1 MAEILVNGGNRLQG
15 EIPVSGAKNAA
26 LPLMAVT
33 LLTDEPVMLRNCPDL
48 DDIATLSN
56 VLRGHGASVDA
67 SGLGLTV
74 ASETA
79 SGSARGSLPTLRL
92 HTPEIASIRA
102 PYELVSQMRASILVL
117 GPLMARMGRAEVS
130 LPGGCAI
137 GSRPVDLHLM
147 GLEALGARIELRD
160 GYVFA
165 ETARGGKDRLRG
177 AKITF
182 PKVSVGAT
190 ENLVMA
196 ATLAEGRTELLN
208 AAQEPEVVDLC
219 QCLTAMG
226 AQISGIGTSHVI
238 IDGVER
244 LGGVT
249 HQVVADR
256 IEAGTFAVAAGMTGG
271 ELILKNGR
279 LDHLGSLVGVL
290 DETGIVCSEI
300 SGGIHVVSTV
310 DRPRA
315 VSVTTQPYPGFPTD
329 LQAQTMSLMVMAEGS
344 AVLTETIF
352 ENRYMH
358 VPELIRM
365 GANIDINGRVAVVRG
380 VERLNGA
387 PVKASDLR
395 ASASL
400 ILAGLVA
407 QGETRL
413 SDIHHLD
420 RGYERI
426 EDKLRGVGASIER
439 LDGAT

>member
-33 LLTDEPVMLRNCPDL
+33 LLTAEPVTLRNCPDL
-48 DDIATLSN
+48 HDISTLAN
-56 VLRGHGASVDA
+56 LLRGLGSEVDA
-67 SGLGLTV
+67 SALGL
-74 ASETA
+74 ASA
-79 SGSARGSLPTLRL
+79 DALPVLRL
-92 HTPEIASIRA
+92 HTPEITSIRA

-117 GPLMARMGRAEVS
+117 GPLVARMGRAEVS

-137 GSRPVDLHLM
+137 GSRPVDLHLL
-147 GLEALGARIELRD
+147 GLEALGAHITLRD

-165 ETARGGKDRLRG
+165 ETAHGGKARLQG

-190 ENLVMA
+190 ENVVMA
-196 ATLAEGRTELLN
+196 ATLAEGRTEVLN
-208 AAQEPEVVDLC
+208 AAQEPEIVDLC
-219 QCLTAMG
+219 QCLIAMG
-226 AQISGIGTSHVI
+226 AQISGVGTSHLI
-238 IDGVER
+238 IDGVES

-256 IEAGTFAVAAGMTGG
+256 IEAGTFAVAAAITGG

-279 LDHLGSLVGVL
+279 LDHLGSLVRVL
-290 DETGIVCSEI
+290 AEAGTVCAEI
-300 SGGIHVVSTV
+300 SGGIHVASTV
-310 DRPRA
+310 DRPHA
-315 VSVTTQPYPGFPTD
+315 VNVTTQPYPGFPTD
-329 LQAQTMSLMVMAEGS
+329 LQAQTMSLMVVADGS

-365 GANIDINGRVAVVRG
+365 GANIEIDGRIAVVRG
-380 VERLNGA
+380 VDRLYGA

-407 QGETRL
+407 TGETRL

-426 EDKLRGVGASIER
+426 EEKLRGVGATIER
-439 LDGAT
+439 HDGTDG

>member
-33 LLTDEPVMLRNCPDL
+33 LLTDEPVTLRNCPDL

-56 VLRGHGASVDA
+56 VLRGHGTSVDT
-67 SGLGLTV
+67 SGLGLPV
-74 ASETA
+74 AGETG
-79 SGSARGSLPTLRL
+79 SGNARDSLPTLRL
-92 HTPEIASIRA
+92 HTPDIASIRA

-165 ETARGGKDRLRG
+165 ETARAGKDRLRG
-177 AKITF
+177 AKFTF

-219 QCLTAMG
+219 HCLAAMG
-226 AQISGIGTSHVI
+226 AQISGIGTSHLI

-290 DETGIVCSEI
+290 DEAGIVCSEI

-420 RGYERI
+420 RGYECI

-439 LDGAT
+439 IDGAT

>member
-1 MAEILVNGGNRLQG
+1 MAEIVLTGGNRLSG

-33 LLTDEPVMLRNCPDL
+33 LLTDEPVTLLNCPDL
-48 DDIATLSN
+48 HDIGTLTN
-56 VLRGHGASVDA
+56 VLRGHGSTIDA
-67 SGLGLTV
+67 SALGEL
-74 ASETA
+74 AA
-79 SGSARGSLPTLRL
+79 GGGMPALKM
-92 HTPEIASIRA
+92 HTPEIKSVRA

-117 GPLMARMGRAEVS
+117 GPLLAREGRAEVS

-147 GLEALGARIELRD
+147 GLEAMGARIDLRD

-165 ETARGGKDRLRG
+165 ETAQAGKAKLQG
-177 AKITF
+177 AKIVF

-196 ATLAEGRTELLN
+196 ASLAEGRTELLN

-219 QCLTAMG
+219 ECLIQMG
-226 AQISGIGTSHVI
+226 AQISGVGTNHLI
-238 IDGVER
+238 IDGVQR
-244 LGGVT
+244 LSGVT

-279 LDHLGSLVGVL
+279 LDHLGALAAVLQDAGV
-290 DETGIVCSEI
+290 VCSQVR
-300 SGGIHVVSTV
+300 GGVHVVSTV
-310 DRPRA
+310 DRPRS
-315 VSVTTQPYPGFPTD
+315 VDVTTEPYPGFPTD
-329 LQAQTMSLMVMAEGS
+329 LQAQTMSLMTVADQT

-358 VPELIRM
+358 VPELVRM
-365 GANIDINGRVAVVRG
+365 GAHIEVKGRVAIVRG
-380 VERLNGA
+380 VAQLRGA
-387 PVKASDLR
+387 PVKATDLR

-400 ILAGLVA
+400 ILAGLA
-407 QGETRL
+407 AEGETRL
-413 SDIHHLD
+413 GDIHHLD

-426 EDKLRGVGASIER
+426 EDKLSAVGAKIER
-439 LDGAT
+439 QG

>member
-1 MAEILVNGGNRLQG
+1 MTEIVLTGGNRLSG

-33 LLTDEPVMLRNCPDL
+33 LLTSEPVTLLNCPDL
-48 DDIATLSN
+48 HDIGTLSN
-56 VLRGHGASVDA
+56 VLRGHGAEIDA
-67 SGLGLTV
+67 SALGLG
-74 ASETA
+74 AK
-79 SGSARGSLPTLRL
+79 GGMPSLRM
-92 HTPEIASIRA
+92 HTPEIKSVRA

-117 GPLMARMGRAEVS
+117 GPLLAREGRAEVS

-147 GLEALGARIELRD
+147 GLEAMGATIDLRD

-165 ETARGGKDRLRG
+165 ETPQGGKSRLQG
-177 AKITF
+177 AKIVF

-196 ATLAEGRTELLN
+196 ASLADGRTELIN

-219 QCLTAMG
+219 ECLVAMG
-226 AQISGIGTSHVI
+226 AQISGIGTNHLI
-238 IDGVER
+238 IDGVES
-244 LGGVT
+244 LSGVT

-279 LDHLGSLVGVL
+279 LDHLGSLAAVL
-290 DETGIVCSEI
+290 QDAGIVCTQVG
-300 SGGIHVVSTV
+300 GGIHVVSTV
-310 DRPRA
+310 DRPHS
-315 VSVTTQPYPGFPTD
+315 VDVTTEPYPGFPTD
-329 LQAQTMSLMVMAEGS
+329 LQAQTMSLMVIADGA

-358 VPELIRM
+358 VPELVRM
-365 GANIDINGRVAVVRG
+365 GANIEVNGRVAVVRG
-380 VERLNGA
+380 VDQLRGA
-387 PVKASDLR
+387 PVKATDLR

-400 ILAGLVA
+400 ILAGLA
-407 QGETRL
+407 AEGETRL
-413 SDIHHLD
+413 GDIHHLD

-426 EDKLRGVGASIER
+426 EDKLSAVGANIER
-439 LDGAT
+439 QG

>member
-1 MAEILVNGGNRLQG
+1 MAEILLSGGNRLQG

-33 LLTDEPVMLRNCPDL
+33 LLTDEPVTLRNCPDL
-48 DDIATLSN
+48 DDITTLSN

-67 SGLGLTV
+67 SGLGLSVTGETV
-74 ASETA
+74 
-79 SGSARGSLPTLRL
+79 SGSARDSLPTLRL

-165 ETARGGKDRLRG
+165 ETARGGQDRLRG

-219 QCLTAMG
+219 HCLTTMG
-226 AQISGIGTSHVI
+226 AQISGIGTSHLI

-290 DETGIVCSEI
+290 DEAGIVCSEI
-300 SGGIHVVSTV
+300 SGGIHVVSTL

-380 VERLNGA
+380 VERLNGV

-426 EDKLRGVGASIER
+426 EEKLRGVGASIER

>member
-33 LLTDEPVMLRNCPDL
+33 LLTDEPVTLRNCPDL

-56 VLRGHGASVDA
+56 VLRGHGTSVDT
-67 SGLGLTV
+67 SGLGLPV
-74 ASETA
+74 AGETG
-79 SGSARGSLPTLRL
+79 SGNARDSLPTLRL
-92 HTPEIASIRA
+92 HTPDIASIRA

-165 ETARGGKDRLRG
+165 ETARAGKDRLRG

-219 QCLTAMG
+219 HCLAAMG
-226 AQISGIGTSHVI
+226 AQISGIGTSHLI

-290 DETGIVCSEI
+290 DEAGIVCSEI

-426 EDKLRGVGASIER
+426 EDKLRCVGASIER
-439 LDGAT
+439 IDGAT